1 LLPFSL
7 RKNVSHFVYT
17 MVLAFPLPE
26 IHHEEVPSVN
36 TQEFLHFLEQ
46 NRNLLISFIHQLS
59 TRHPYKND
67 ASIWATRNLLRS
79 LDAHDW
85 TVDLVKMFVLDIW
98 REELNDFWRSQ
109 LTDRPPS
116 RSRTRSRSRSPVSA
130 TRKSQRKRARKSP

>member
-1 LLPFSL
+1 
-7 RKNVSHFVYT
+7 
-17 MVLAFPLPE
+17 MVLAFPLPA

-36 TQEFLHFLEQ
+36 TQEFLDFLRQ
-46 NRNLLISFIHQLS
+46 NKDLLHAFITELS

-109 LTDRPPS
+109 STDRP
-116 RSRTRSRSRSPVSA
+116 RSRTRSRSRSRSPVSA